1 MGVPVARRV
10 ISMTRILLVRH
21 GHVEGIMPERFRG
34 RRDVV
39 LSEDGL
45 RQARAVA
52 QYIELNWHPSSVY
65 TSPLQRCVQTGQEIA
80 KLGGLPLEILEEF
93 NDLDYGQWQWH
104 THEEIAIRS
113 PKELQLWKKAP
124 QNMRFPMGESLQD
137 LAARV
142 AEALRRVLKENVDKT
157 VVLVGHDSSNRVL
170 LLHVLDLPLSAY
182 WRFAQHPCGLS
193 EIEIAEQAVLVVR
206 LNETQHLIA
215 DPP

>member
-1 MGVPVARRV
+1 
-10 ISMTRILLVRH
+10 
-21 GHVEGIMPERFRG
+21 MPERFRG

-39 LSEDGL
+39 LSDDGL

-52 QYIELNWHPSSVY
+52 QYIEANWHPSAVY
-65 TSPLQRCVQTGQEIA
+65 TSPLQRCIQTGQEIA
-80 KLGGLPLEILEEF
+80 KRGALPFEILEEL
-93 NDLDYGQWQWH
+93 NDLDYGEWQWH
-104 THEEIAIRS
+104 THEEIATHS
-113 PKELQLWKKAP
+113 PKEFQLWKRAP

-142 AEALRRVLKENVDKT
+142 AEALRRVSERSADKT
-157 VVLVGHDSSNRVL
+157 VVLVGHDSGNRVL
-170 LLHVLDLPLSAY
+170 LLHLLDLPLSAY

-193 EIEIAEQAVLVVR
+193 EIEITEQGVRVVR